1 MVYDYFLNLWQNNII
16 QILNFISKIRHQFF
30 AFLLFF
36 EYNKMCNLFMIK
48 RMSKIFKR
56 LFGKIKKFR
65 KNHKSNLNIFIVCVS
80 IIMIW
85 RGVWDLLDIYLF
97 PNNRLLSCII
107 CIIIWV
113 WVLLLDD
120 GKLWELEEEAHKE
133 KTIK

>member
-1 MVYDYFLNLWQNNII
+1 
-16 QILNFISKIRHQFF
+16 
-30 AFLLFF
+30 
-36 EYNKMCNLFMIK
+36 
-48 RMSKIFKR
+48 MSKIFKR

-97 PNNRLLSCII
+97 PHNRLLSCII